1 MTNLRR
7 RISQQTE
14 SLFAENHEAFFN
26 AIGHFPPHAPAAKTA
41 SLFAAGRP

>member
-26 AIGHFPPHAPAAKTA
+26 AIDPQRR
-41 SLFAAGRP
+41 FATVN